1 VVFFALFWQTIRM
14 KPLEPQIDFAVG
26 GQAVIEGVMMRSPHF
41 YTVSVRNPEG
51 EIKMKQ
57 KKFES
62 LTSHFALLRLPFLRG
77 MVQLVESMII
87 GYRSLSFSNAVFIG
101 QEEESEKG
109 WKKVLFVIFGGLYAL
124 FTLGVTLFML
134 KFLPLWVAEQ
144 AAKAW
149 PVVKEHYLLFNAI
162 DGLTKITIFLVYIGS
177 ISLLRDIARV
187 FQYHGAEHKSIWTYE
202 KGLEL
207 TVANA
212 RKQTRFHPRCGTSF
226 IFLVIL
232 TSVLV
237 YTLVPPSENFWALLL
252 SRIAVIP
259 LIAGAS
265 YEVLKLSAK
274 YQNFALVKMLVAP
287 GLFLQRLTTREPDD
301 LQLEV
306 ALNSLRESLAVE
318 KLPVP

>member
-1 VVFFALFWQTIRM
+1 M
-14 KPLEPQIDFAVG
+14 KTLEPKIDFAVG

-41 YTVSVRNPEG
+41 FTVSVRDPEG
-51 EIKMKQ
+51 GMKMRQ
-57 KKFES
+57 EKFVS
-62 LTSHFALLRLPFLRG
+62 LTSRSSLLRLPLVRG

-87 GYRSLSFSNAVFIG
+87 GYRSLSFSNAVFVG
-101 QEEESEKG
+101 QEDAVQTG
-109 WKKVLFVIFGGLYAL
+109 WKKVLFAILGGIYVL
-124 FTLGVTLFML
+124 FTLSVTLFML
-134 KFLPLWVAEQ
+134 KFLPLWVAE
-144 AAKAW
+144 KASEWW
-149 PVVKEHYLLFNAI
+149 PVVKAHYLLFNAI
-162 DGLTKITIFLVYIGS
+162 DGLTKITLFLVYIGS

-207 TVANA
+207 TVENA

-237 YTLVPPSENFWALLL
+237 YTLVPPSDSFAVLLAG
-252 SRIAVIP
+252 RIAVIP
-259 LIAGAS
+259 LIAGFS

-274 YQNFALVKMLVAP
+274 YQDYFVVRMLVAP

-301 LQLEV
+301 SQLEV
-306 ALNSLRESLAVE
+306 ALHSLKGSLAVE
-318 KLPVP
+318 ELPAVA

>member
-1 VVFFALFWQTIRM
+1 M

-41 YTVSVRNPEG
+41 YTVSVRSPEG
-51 EIKMKQ
+51 ELKMKQ
-57 KKFES
+57 EKFVS
-62 LTSHFALLRLPFLRG
+62 LTSHWVLLRLPFIRG
-77 MVQLVESMII
+77 MVQLVESMMI
-87 GYRSLSFSNAVFIG
+87 GYRSLSFSNAVFVG
-101 QEEESEKG
+101 QEEEVQKG
-109 WKKVLFVIFGGLYAL
+109 WVRVLFAIFGGLYVL
-124 FTLGVTLFML
+124 FTLCVTLFLL

-144 AAKAW
+144 ASNAW

-162 DGLTKITIFLVYIGS
+162 DGLTKISIFLVYIS
-177 ISLLRDIARV
+177 AISLLKDIARV

-237 YTLVPPSENFWALLL
+237 YTVVPPNDNFWLLL
-252 SRIAVIP
+252 ASRIAVIP
-259 LIAGAS
+259 FIAGAS

-274 YQNFALVKMLVAP
+274 YQNFAVVRALIAP

-301 LQLEV
+301 DQLEV
-306 ALNSLRESLAVE
+306 ALHSLKESLAIE

>member
-1 VVFFALFWQTIRM
+1 M
-14 KPLEPQIDFAVG
+14 KFQEPKIDFAVG

-41 YTVSVRNPEG
+41 YTVSVRSPEG
-51 EIKMKQ
+51 ELKMQ
-57 KKFES
+57 QARFDS
-62 LTSHFALLRLPFLRG
+62 LTTRWKILRLPFVRG
-77 MVQLVESMII
+77 IVQLVESTMI
-87 GYRSLSFSNAVFIG
+87 GYRSLSFSNAVFVG
-101 QEEESEKG
+101 EEEKSSTG
-109 WKKVLFVIFGGLYAL
+109 WRKVLWTILGGLYVL
-124 FTLGVTLFML
+124 FTLSVTLFLL
-134 KFLPLWVAEQ
+134 KFLPLWIAEQ
-144 AAKAW
+144 ASHWW
-149 PVVKEHYLLFNAI
+149 PVVARHYLLFNAI
-162 DGLTKITIFLVYIGS
+162 DGLTKISIFLIYIGS
-177 ISLLRDIARV
+177 ISLLHDIARV

-212 RKQTRFHPRCGTSF
+212 RLQTRFHPRCGTSF

-237 YTLVPPSENFWALLL
+237 YTLVPPSPDFWTLFA

-265 YEVLKLSAK
+265 YEVLKLSAR
-274 YQNFALVKMLVAP
+274 YQNVAWVKVLVAP

-301 LQLEV
+301 AQLEV
-306 ALNSLRESLAVE
+306 ALHSLKASLDIE